1 MKVKLPIPSMS
12 DMKVSQY
19 MKFLRTSEGKED
31 EGYIN
36 RLIVGTF
43 CDIPDSVVNAM
54 TKKSFDEVLG
64 MIVSNLSQKENLPL
78 QRIIKHND
86 IEYGFIPNLD
96 EITVGEQADLS
107 MYLTD
112 WQKFD
117 LALGVLYRPIK
128 LKKGGKYLIEDY
140 SGKPTKLDLPLDVA
154 FGAYFFFVN
163 LVKDCLS
170 FMPSYIADQ
179 VKRDKRLQTLVQN
192 GGGIKTFTHSLEE
205 TFSNLSRLVS

>member
-1 MKVKLPIPSMS
+1 MKVKVTIPSMS

-78 QRIIKHND
+78 QRIIKHNG

-163 LVKDCLS
+163 LV
-170 FMPSYIADQ
+170 
-179 VKRDKRLQTLVQN
+179 
-192 GGGIKTFTHSLEE
+192 
-205 TFSNLSRLVS
+205 